1 MDNILMNVL
10 CTEGQSIAL
19 IRYRRRPV
27 TPSTGRRNAVPAGKQ
42 LTPGTAKTS
51 QDSKRALSYNHC
63 PHATT
68 AKKKITTANIWAP
81 TRLSLKPAFY
91 TMWIANT

>member
-19 IRYRRRPV
+19 IRDRRLPG
-27 TPSTGRRNAVPAGKQ
+27 TPKTGRRNAVPAGKRPYPNHAEPATKATS
-42 LTPGTAKTS
+42 LCLISITNHDATPEPTPA
-51 QDSKRALSYNHC
+51 A
-63 PHATT
+63 
-68 AKKKITTANIWAP
+68 ITRAP

-91 TMWIANT
+91 IMWIANT